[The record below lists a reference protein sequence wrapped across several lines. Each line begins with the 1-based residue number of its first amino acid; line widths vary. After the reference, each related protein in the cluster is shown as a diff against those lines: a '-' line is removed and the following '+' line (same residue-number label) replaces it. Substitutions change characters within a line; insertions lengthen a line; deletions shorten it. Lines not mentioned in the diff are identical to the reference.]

1 MYVSLLINFC
11 FSNRFFKSHYG
22 TVSFTKQKFLTS
34 VKSFKSPAFGAVS
47 KNITKSKGTQ
57 IFSNVFF

>member
-1 MYVSLLINFC
+1 MYHYSLTSASLTDFL
-11 FSNRFFKSHYG
+11 SHYG
-22 TVSFTKQKFLTS
+22 MVSFTKQKFLTS